1 MTSKRERLEAAIAG
15 ERADRSPVALWRH
28 FPVDDQDPLA
38 LAEAHLEFQALHDFD
53 FMKITPASSF
63 SVKDWGVE
71 DAWKGDPEGTRDYT
85 RYVVKEPRDWARLRP
100 RRADRGYL
108 ASQVKCLGILRDRV
122 GLDVPYLQT
131 VFSPL
136 TQAKHLA
143 GEGRLME
150 HLRRDPAAVE
160 AGLETITRTT
170 LAFLDAARACGIAG
184 VFYAAQQATYRL
196 MDRTG
201 YARFGEPYDRRLLE
215 AASGLWLNMLHLHG
229 EAVMFDVA
237 ISYPVQVINW
247 HDRETAP
254 SLGEARR
261 LTRIALCGGLRRWE
275 TMVLGTP
282 DAVRAEAAEALRATG
297 GRGFVL
303 GTGCVVPVLAPRAN
317 LRAARA
323 SA

>member
-53 FMKITPASSF
+53 LMKITPASSF

-131 VFSPL
+131 IFSPL

-143 GEGRLME
+143 GEARLME

-196 MDRTG
+196 MDRAG

-297 GRGFVL
+297 GRGLVL

-317 LRAARA
+317 LRAARS